1 MKHIP
6 CALSLCAAALGLQSV
21 TNAETLRVAA
31 GQSIQAMVNQATAGD
46 TILVAPGTYRE
57 TVYIDKENITLIG
70 EIVKGKRAML
80 EGGGKLNDGILASG
94 NGVTIQGFSVR
105 GFKGN
110 GIMTQGA
117 NNYKI
122 IDNLVQNGFYGIFPQ
137 FGRNG
142 LVARN
147 RISGVEDAGIYLGM
161 SDNVDLIANEAWGN
175 VLGIEAENSR
185 NVLMEGNY
193 VHDNTAGMA
202 ASLFS
207 GLPIKDGKDIII
219 RNNFI
224 INNNLKNFAPASSIA
239 ASVPSGIGVLLLGV
253 KTSSVEGNLI
263 KDNNSAGIIATDLT
277 TFGLATDTKVDPIPD
292 GLQILA
298 NTFVNNGTKPV
309 SPFKE
314 MVKVAA
320 QGPADII
327 ASGKERNSC
336 ISNRTSLVEIGTKK
350 WTECSPVATTA
361 ALRTATL
368 AQPYAAPVLSAEQ
381 KGRLTYLAVCT
392 GCHAFNTQIHGP
404 SILSIRALYEGNAEG
419 LSKYIANP
427 VKKRKDF
434 PDMPKQ
440 DYLGEE
446 VLKSVSNYILTE
458 LKN

>member
-1 MKHIP
+1 MNRRSLFTLVSASIFA
-6 CALSLCAAALGLQSV
+6 CSLALH
-21 TNAETLRVAA
+21 AETRRVSE
-31 GQSIQAMVNQATAGD
+31 GQSIQAVVNVANPGD

-57 TVYIDKENITLIG
+57 TVYVDKENISLIG
-70 EIVKGKRAML
+70 EIVKGKRAVM

-94 NGVTIQGFSVR
+94 NGILIQGFTIR

-122 IDNLVQNGFYGIFPQ
+122 IDNFVESGFYGIFPQ
-137 FGRNG
+137 FGHNG

-147 RISGVEDAGIYLGM
+147 RIMGVEDAGIYVGM
-161 SDNVDLIANEAWGN
+161 SDNVDLIANEVWGN
-175 VLGIEAENSR
+175 VIGIEAENSR

-193 VHDNTAGMA
+193 VHDNTAGLA

-207 GLPIKDGKDIII
+207 GLPIKDAKDITL
-219 RNNFI
+219 RNNFVL
-224 INNNLKNFAPASSIA
+224 NNNLKNFAPASSIA
-239 ASVPSGIGVLLLGV
+239 ASIPSGIGMLLLGV
-253 KTSSVEGNLI
+253 KSSSVEGNLI
-263 KDNNSAGIIATDLT
+263 RDNNSAGIIVTDLT

-292 GLQILA
+292 GLQILG
-298 NTFVNNGTKPV
+298 NTYVNNGTKPV

-314 MVKVAA
+314 MVKVSGA
-320 QGPADII
+320 GPADII

-336 ISNRTSLVEIGTKK
+336 ILNRASLVEVGTKK
-350 WTECSPVATTA
+350 WTECDPAMTTS
-361 ALRTATL
+361 ALRTAML
-368 AQPYAAPVLSAEQ
+368 AQPYFSPPLNAEQ

-404 SILSIRALYEGNAEG
+404 SILSIRALYEGNAAG
-419 LSKYIANP
+419 LAKYIANP
-427 VKKRKDF
+427 IKKRKDF

-446 VLKSVSNYILTE
+446 VLKSVSNYILSE
-458 LKN
+458 LRN